1 VREELKTYGFL
12 AFVLIVVGGRPFY
25 LESEWGLVSFLY
37 SVLPVDS
44 WVGPIGALIVM
55 FDMALLGIAI
65 YWLYLKISG
74 DQDSAPGDS

>member
-1 VREELKTYGFL
+1 
-12 AFVLIVVGGRPFY
+12 
-25 LESEWGLVSFLY
+25 
-37 SVLPVDS
+37 
-44 WVGPIGALIVM
+44 M